1 MGCTQDAVYT
11 NSNRGHIARKRTD
24 SVNTNIVSR
33 KRTGWHGTEIPVH
46 IWTLDFTIVSTYKY
60 ILHNNISILLVYI
73 VMLQVNEMR
82 HCPFYLLLHRI
93 CLTSKNMCLITAHQK
108 IDNYYL

>member
-1 MGCTQDAVYT
+1 MSTIDTMGCTQDAVYT

-46 IWTLDFTIVSTYKY
+46 IWTLDFTMYSKY
-60 ILHNNISILLVYI
+60 
-73 VMLQVNEMR
+73 LQIYPAQQHFHSLGV
-82 HCPFYLLLHRI
+82 HSHV
-93 CLTSKNMCLITAHQK
+93 TSE
-108 IDNYYL
+108 